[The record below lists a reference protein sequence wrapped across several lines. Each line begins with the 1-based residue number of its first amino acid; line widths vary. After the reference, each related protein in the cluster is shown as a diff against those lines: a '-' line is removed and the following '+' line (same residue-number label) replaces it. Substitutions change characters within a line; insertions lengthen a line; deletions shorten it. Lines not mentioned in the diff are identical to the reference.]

1 MYVSEQL
8 LYHYYYYLSIKS
20 TQNGVPCNLTILI
33 YMNDSSAQYA
43 ICICSSYLL
52 FFSFF
57 HPSALVPTHKQIR
70 VSGAH
75 KHTTYIH
82 THTHRKESN
91 VSRCLCVCVRAIF
104 IVQTSSSTTFVLLLV
119 SKAQLL
125 CFFRRVI
132 VYYIAHTQLLI
143 LLCIKKHKN
152 IN

>member
-1 MYVSEQL
+1 MCNVLHISQHIQTHSHYKDNDMKKQKKNNNVIARICCENVRMIQKKMYVSEQL
-8 LYHYYYYLSIKS
+8 LHHYYYYLSIKS

-43 ICICSSYLL
+43 ICIRSSYLL

-82 THTHRKESN
+82 THTEKRAMFQG
-91 VSRCLCVCVRAIF
+91 VCV
-104 IVQTSSSTTFVLLLV
+104 FVCEQFL
-119 SKAQLL
+119 
-125 CFFRRVI
+125 
-132 VYYIAHTQLLI
+132 
-143 LLCIKKHKN
+143 
-152 IN
+152 

>member
-1 MYVSEQL
+1 MLWKCKNDSKKMYVSEQL

-43 ICICSSYLL
+43 ICIRSSYLL

-82 THTHRKESN
+82 THTQKREQCFK
-91 VSRCLCVCVRAIF
+91 VSVCLCASNFYSVDIIIDDICFV
-104 IVQTSSSTTFVLLLV
+104 VGKQSSVVVFLS
-119 SKAQLL
+119 
-125 CFFRRVI
+125 
-132 VYYIAHTQLLI
+132 
-143 LLCIKKHKN
+143 
-152 IN
+152 